1 MRKVPCRIA
10 SKSIYARYIQRWD
23 MSRVKEEQEEYR
35 RRFESRSGAVPGLRT
50 KNAKTFKAKVFK
62 SGNSLALRLPA
73 ELGLIAGMEMQLK
86 VEDGER
92 FSFEPIERPKRKLN
106 VDAFWGKATGL
117 KLLAPEDRVFEER
130 KLDWNGDRLNE
141 DG

>member
-1 MRKVPCRIA
+1 
-10 SKSIYARYIQRWD
+10 

-35 RRFESRSGAVPGLRT
+35 KRFERPAGSITGLRA
-50 KNAKTFKAKVFK
+50 KDVKTFKAKVFK

-73 ELGLIAGMEMQLK
+73 ELGLTAGMEMELK
-86 VEDGER
+86 VEEGER
-92 FSFEPIERPKRKLN
+92 FSFEPVERPKRKLN
-106 VDAFWGKATGL
+106 VAAFWGKATGL

-130 KLDWNGDRLNE
+130 KLDWNGERLNE

>member
-1 MRKVPCRIA
+1 MKEKQEDFRKRMERLSGSMPRF
-10 SKSIYARYIQRWD
+10 KARD
-23 MSRVKEEQEEYR
+23 
-35 RRFESRSGAVPGLRT
+35 
-50 KNAKTFKAKVFK
+50 AKTFRAKVFK

-73 ELGLIAGMEMQLK
+73 ELGLTAGMEMELK
-86 VEDGER
+86 AEDGER
-92 FSFEPIERPKRKLN
+92 FSFEPVERPRRKLN
-106 VDAFWGKATGL
+106 VAAFWGKAKGL

>member
-1 MRKVPCRIA
+1 
-10 SKSIYARYIQRWD
+10 

-35 RRFESRSGAVPGLRT
+35 KRFERRLGTVPGSKT
-50 KNAKTFKAKVFK
+50 KDVKTFKAKVFK

-73 ELGLIAGMEMQLK
+73 ELGLTAGMEMALK
-86 VEDGER
+86 VEDGDR
-92 FSFEPIERPKRKLN
+92 FSFEPIDRPRRKLN

-117 KLLAPEDRVFEER
+117 KLIAPEDRVFEER
-130 KLDWNGDRLNE
+130 KLDWNGDRLKQ

>member
-1 MRKVPCRIA
+1 
-10 SKSIYARYIQRWD
+10 
-23 MSRVKEEQEEYR
+23 MSRVKEEQDEYR
-35 RRFESRSGAVPGLRT
+35 KRFERSLGSTPGR
-50 KNAKTFKAKVFK
+50 KPEDVKTYKAKVFK

-73 ELGLIAGMEMQLK
+73 ELGLSAGMEMELK

-106 VDAFWGKATGL
+106 VAAFWGKAKGL
-117 KLLAPEDRVFEER
+117 KLIAPEDRVFEER
-130 KLDWNGDRLNE
+130 KLDWNGERLNE

>member
-1 MRKVPCRIA
+1 
-10 SKSIYARYIQRWD
+10 

-35 RRFESRSGAVPGLRT
+35 KRVGRPSGAVSGLQT
-50 KNAKTFKAKVFK
+50 KDVKTFKAKVFK

-73 ELGLIAGMEMQLK
+73 GLGLTAGMEMELK
-86 VEDGER
+86 VEDGDH
-92 FSFEPIERPKRKLN
+92 FSFAPVERPRRKLN
-106 VDAFWGKATGL
+106 VAAFWGKATGL
-117 KLLAPEDRVFEER
+117 KLLAPEDRIFEER

>member
-1 MRKVPCRIA
+1 
-10 SKSIYARYIQRWD
+10 
-23 MSRVKEEQEEYR
+23 MSRVKEEQEEDR
-35 RRFESRSGAVPGLRT
+35 KRFEPLTGTLPGAKT
-50 KNAKTFKAKVFK
+50 KDVKTFKAKVFK

-73 ELGLIAGMEMQLK
+73 ELGLTAGTEMELK
-86 VEDGER
+86 VEDGAH

-106 VDAFWGKATGL
+106 VAAFWGKATGL